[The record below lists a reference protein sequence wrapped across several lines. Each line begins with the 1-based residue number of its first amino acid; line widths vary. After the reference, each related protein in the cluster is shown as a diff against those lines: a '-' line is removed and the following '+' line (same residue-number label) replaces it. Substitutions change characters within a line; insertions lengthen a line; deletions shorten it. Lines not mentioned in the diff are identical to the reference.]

1 MLIAQFFLAL
11 TFLAGAV
18 ALGAG
23 TYLLRAAAQA
33 PRWPRAP
40 GTILHCSVRKI
51 DVPEGVVDELAV
63 GYVYEVGGR
72 RYQGSRLTLTGNR
85 VDAGGTGE
93 LREFPAGATVMVAYD
108 PALPRRGVLR
118 TTVDRKL
125 AVAWTLVGAVT
136 AGASLLAL
144 LGLG

>member
-1 MLIAQFFLAL
+1 MLIAQLFLSL
-11 TFLAGAV
+11 LFLAGAV

-23 TYLLRAAAQA
+23 MYLLRAAAQA

-51 DVPEGVVDELAV
+51 AVRDRVVDELAV

-72 RYQGSRLTLTGNR
+72 RYQGSRLTLQGNR
-85 VDAGGTGE
+85 VDGGGAGE
-93 LREFPAGATVMVAYD
+93 LREFTAGSRVMVAYD

-118 TTVDRKL
+118 ATVDRKL
-125 AVAWTLVGAVT
+125 AAAWTLVGAVT
-136 AGASLLAL
+136 AGASLLAIL
-144 LGLG
+144 RLG